1 MFIALKAIY
10 NGPAAKNMS
19 FNSWNLIEIKD
30 LLLLASPEGFWSI
43 SQSCTFAIY
52 LSYLKW
58 QQFKSMIL
66 DTVTCNIVHAD

>member
-52 LSYLKW
+52 LSYLK
-58 QQFKSMIL
+58 
-66 DTVTCNIVHAD
+66 